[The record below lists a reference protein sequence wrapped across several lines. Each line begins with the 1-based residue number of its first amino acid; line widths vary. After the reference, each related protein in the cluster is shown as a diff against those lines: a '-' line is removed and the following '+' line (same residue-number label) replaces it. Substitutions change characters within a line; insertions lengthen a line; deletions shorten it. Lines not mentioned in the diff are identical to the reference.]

1 MTGSIDGSRPVPLP
15 THVGARCGIVDW
27 TAALPLPQRAP
38 ERDRHPDFFVIGAT
52 KAGTTS
58 LNAYLTQHPQV
69 FMPAFKELG
78 FFQIDD
84 EYAQGFGYLARR
96 HYAQAERFAARGD
109 ATPTYLYNEFVAE
122 RIQRTLPPASH
133 RFIVL
138 LRDPVRRAYS
148 AYLHMVRLRLERE
161 TFEDAL
167 ALEDRRVRGDV
178 HRSYSHAYLT
188 AGRYDHFLGPWYE
201 RFGASAFLPM
211 VSEELRDDP
220 TGTLRKIAAFLQID
234 RDFDFDTAARLNAAG
249 DVRFGILPAL
259 WRAPE
264 PVKRVLNRA
273 IPYRV
278 RGRLQEVVAGWD
290 TKAAEYQEMDPHTA
304 RRLREFFAPD
314 VARLERRIGRTLE
327 KWSDIR

>member
-1 MTGSIDGSRPVPLP
+1 VPSD
-15 THVGARCGIVDW
+15 VGALCGILDW
-27 TAALPLPQRAP
+27 TAALPLPEDAP
-38 ERDRHPDFFVIGAT
+38 ERDRHPNFFVIGAT

-58 LNAYLTQHPQV
+58 LNAYLAQHPQV

-84 EYAQGFGYLARR
+84 EYAQGFAYLARR
-96 HYAQAERFAARGD
+96 HYAQAERFGARGD

-122 RIQRTLPPASH
+122 RIQRTLPESSH

-138 LRDPVRRAYS
+138 LREPVRRAYS

-167 ALEDRRVRGDV
+167 ELEDSRVRRDV

-188 AGRYDHFLGPWYE
+188 AGRYDHFLEPWYA
-201 RFGASAFLPM
+201 RFGASAFLPV
-211 VSEELRDDP
+211 VSEQLRDDP
-220 TGTLRKIAAFLQID
+220 KGTLRAIAAFLKID
-234 RDFDFDTAARLNAAG
+234 PHFDFDPAARLNSAG

-259 WRAPE
+259 WRTPE
-264 PVKRVLNRA
+264 SVKRVLNSA

-278 RGRLQEVVAGWD
+278 RGRLQEVIAAWD
-290 TKAAEYQEMDPHTA
+290 TKAADYPEMDVDTA
-304 RRLREFFAPD
+304 RRLRAFFAPD
-314 VARLERRIGRTLE
+314 VTALERRIGRTLDE
-327 KWSDIR
+327 WTDTS